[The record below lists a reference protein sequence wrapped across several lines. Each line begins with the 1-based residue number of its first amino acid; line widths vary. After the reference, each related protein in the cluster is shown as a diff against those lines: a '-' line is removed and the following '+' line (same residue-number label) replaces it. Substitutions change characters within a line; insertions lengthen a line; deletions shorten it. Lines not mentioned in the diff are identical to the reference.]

1 MQRQVSS
8 LNNLDTL
15 VILKGSQ
22 LNLVH
27 KDREHLPASAGLPS
41 SAGLYR
47 SKSFG
52 GDTLHGVASDGQLF
66 NTLLSNRKR
75 DSLLKINP
83 VVGIAAIPRPIVQS
97 NHDDSTKHSKKGKK
111 RFYSMKS
118 TVSSKILD
126 SKNSFIANQR
136 RARSLLHF
144 APSSDK
150 KTALE
155 YKKAAASKSLESAL
169 EKLKFSEVRMFFII
183 HIFRIQLLIRKKQ
196 SLDQL

>member
-8 LNNLDTL
+8 INNLDTL

-52 GDTLHGVASDGQLF
+52 GDTLHGVASEGQLF
-66 NTLLSNRKR
+66 NSLLSNRKK
-75 DSLLKINP
+75 DSLMKIIP
-83 VVGIAAIPRPIVQS
+83 VIGIAAIPRPIVQS
-97 NHDDSTKHSKKGKK
+97 NHDHDDSTKQSKKGKK

-150 KTALE
+150 KTTLE
-155 YKKAAASKSLESAL
+155 YNKAAANKSLESAL
-169 EKLKFSEVRMFFII
+169 EKLKFSVRIFLII
-183 HIFRIQLLIRKKQ
+183 HIFRIQLIRKKQ
-196 SLDQL
+196 SLDRL